1 MKKLVAFI
9 FCAIA
14 IAALAQPLTFR
25 NVGTASFLQIQ
36 SGIVSSNSL
45 QSYLKFENNLNDEF
59 GDSFTDNNGVTY
71 VSAPINQAMVGSQPD
86 YSDPC
91 SPIPPVYA
99 SHSSSPRFELSSSW
113 TICCWVRITDNSLD
127 SFIIA
132 KSDGGSGYFIVMQGG
147 NAYQVYAHNGTSL
160 ESVTASTF
168 GLPPNDEYHFVTA
181 QKTATKLRIKVDA
194 GAWDAIRPNLET
206 VGGAADWW
214 RVVTGPID
222 APRIDGDVALDAGEV
237 RMADPRVVIDDLTGR
252 VSLTRTTA
260 AVRTLTGS
268 INGGALTGGG
278 SIDYQPASG
287 LDAQLTVDVRDMA
300 LDFPDRK
307 STRLNSSH
315 VSESRMPSS
324 A

>member
-194 GAWDAIRPNLET
+194 GAWDEISET
-206 VGGAADWW
+206 NPTSVSGLQINIGAS
-214 RVVTGPID
+214 
-222 APRIDGDVALDAGEV
+222 LDLNNGA
-237 RMADPRVVIDDLTGR
+237 
-252 VSLTRTTA
+252 S
-260 AVRTLTGS
+260 GS
-268 INGGALTGGG
+268 IGALSIWKRELSDSEISRLYNGGAGAL
-278 SIDYQPASG
+278 P
-287 LDAQLTVDVRDMA
+287 QL
-300 LDFPDRK
+300 P
-307 STRLNSSH
+307 
-315 VSESRMPSS
+315 
-324 A
+324 